1 MKAMNASTARKLFA
15 RILESVID
23 EDEPVIIVRY
33 RKPVAAIV
41 PLSRLSPAER
51 TAAASRPASGAHGRR
66 R

>member
-15 RILESVID
+15 RVLESVID

-51 TAAASRPASGAHGRR
+51 TAVTSRPAAVHGRR